1 MFFRCYYEVDGEPYF
16 LVSPLKGDHADE
28 VICYRA
34 RKNEEPELRNSLL
47 WCSYYP
53 IGEPLLMPRAKFE
66 NARFMNDRCLNCVY
80 AKKSACESGE
90 TMRSMDYMMRCSLRE
105 ATGMSMFAIELFT
118 DCRFCNEHKENLDF
132 QRVSI
137 DANRLRDL
145 YEQYEAKVMD
155 KTAIMWHISPYAF
168 EWLMEKLEDD
178 DEILFTDGIANNSSF
193 EAIEDYL
200 CAPMKEISCKR
211 VTKKQLSL
219 KIYIAMVFDSF
230 RIDDYDVMYI
240 PKLNLAAFTA
250 VGILRYPVK
259 RIEPLEPGSPN
270 RYSTGI
276 IECETYSI
284 IAPKDIID
292 GVTELEKRLT
302 MEPRRMFDWHNKVYI
317 YEPKSFAEY
326 LSRFPAQNVDCVS
339 EDDRN
344 AN

>member
-1 MFFRCYYEVDGEPYF
+1 MFFRGYYEVDGEPYF
-16 LVSPLKGDHADE
+16 LLTPLTDDHDDE

-34 RKNEEPELRNSLL
+34 KKNEEPELRNSLL

-80 AKKSACESGE
+80 AGKSACESGE
-90 TMRSMDYMMRCSLRE
+90 GDYMMKCSLRE
-105 ATGMSMFAIELFT
+105 ATGMSMFALELFT

-132 QRVSI
+132 PHVSI
-137 DANRLRDL
+137 DANRLRNL
-145 YEQYEAKVMD
+145 YEQHEAKVMD

-178 DEILFTDGIANNSSF
+178 DEILFTNGRANNSSF

-200 CAPMKEISCKR
+200 CAPMKEINCKR

-219 KIYIAMVFDSF
+219 KLYLAMVFDDN
-230 RIDDYDVMYI
+230 RMGDYDVMYI
-240 PKLNLAAFTA
+240 PKLNLADFTA
-250 VGILRYPVK
+250 TGILRHHVK
-259 RIEPLEPGSPN
+259 HIEPLEPGSPN

-276 IECETYSI
+276 IACETYSI
-284 IAPKDIID
+284 IAPKEIID

-302 MEPRRMFDWHNKVYI
+302 MEPRRMFDWNSKIYI
-317 YEPKSFAEY
+317 DESKRFAEY
-326 LSRFPAQNVDCVS
+326 LSIFPVQNVDCVS